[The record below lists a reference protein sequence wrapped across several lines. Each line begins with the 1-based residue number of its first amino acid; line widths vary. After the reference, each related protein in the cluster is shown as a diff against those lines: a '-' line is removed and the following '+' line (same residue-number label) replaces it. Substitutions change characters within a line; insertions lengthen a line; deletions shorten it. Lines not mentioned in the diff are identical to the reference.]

1 MLPMQDST
9 PEIPSHQDYSPEILF
24 HYEDVHIP
32 HFREEDA
39 RQWIREAIHKEKKK
53 PGDLNFIFCTDP
65 YLLKIN
71 QQYLDHDDLTDILT
85 FDYSEDDRISGDIF
99 ISYERVV
106 DNALAHQE
114 TPGAELH
121 RVIIH
126 GVLHLL
132 GYKDSTATE
141 KQDMQRKENYY
152 LSLRP

>member
-1 MLPMQDST
+1 MQDNN
-9 PEIPSHQDYSPEILF
+9 PEILF

-32 HFREEDA
+32 NFKEEDA
-39 RQWIREAIHKEKKK
+39 RHWIRETIHNEHQQA
-53 PGDLNFIFCTDP
+53 GDLNFIFCTDR

-71 QQYLDHDDLTDILT
+71 QQYLDHDDLTDIIT
-85 FDYSEDDRISGDIF
+85 FDYTEGDRISGDIF
-99 ISYERVV
+99 ISYERVL

-114 TPGAELH
+114 ASDTELH

-132 GYKDSTATE
+132 GYKDSTATG
-141 KQDMQRKENYY
+141 KQEMQRKENYY